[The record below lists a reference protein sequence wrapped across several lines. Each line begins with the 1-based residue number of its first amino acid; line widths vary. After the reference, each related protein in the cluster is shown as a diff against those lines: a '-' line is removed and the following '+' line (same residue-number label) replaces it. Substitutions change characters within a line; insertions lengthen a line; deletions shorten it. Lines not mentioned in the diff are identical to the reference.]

1 MRVIAAFA
9 ALLAVA
15 YASPT
20 LEVRQQGANCE
31 EIFFPDS
38 CAAHN
43 LVECDGAGSIRIC
56 CTSCY

>member
-31 EIFFPDS
+31 VGHPYYDIQP
-38 CAAHN
+38 
-43 LVECDGAGSIRIC
+43 AGRRV
-56 CTSCY
+56 